1 MVPFV
6 PYNFEIVL
14 SDAIYDQQEDS
25 RGKVYISM
33 VLEKPD
39 EESFT
44 ETLTDVIIHNTLF
57 DPPPL

>member
-1 MVPFV
+1 
-6 PYNFEIVL
+6 
-14 SDAIYDQQEDS
+14 
-25 RGKVYISM
+25 M